1 MSAEL
6 GLNVSVPPAT
16 LLPEKWIRQHA
27 APRVFPP
34 RRMRNR
40 WAGYIRY
47 STKEDRESSVERQ
60 AAAIETYAKR
70 LGATPAQRQHTYI
83 DRNLSGAYTLTRD
96 ELQRLLTDARAGS
109 FDILIVEHLDRLSRK
124 LSGMACIF
132 EELQSL
138 GVAIHSAEHGA
149 VTDME
154 IAMAAYSAATQRVRI
169 AQITS
174 QGIWQ
179 AAEAGR
185 NTGSAPYG
193 YRTSPNRRGLLLK
206 DSSEEKVIVR
216 IFEMLAAGASGT
228 QIAYILNR
236 EGISSPGGRE
246 WDDHAITG
254 VASEGSGIARNPK
267 YKGVFVYGRK
277 KVLRSQDGLHERR
290 SVRDPESWVVV
301 YKPEWQM
308 VPSELWDIVQQRLAN
323 RATGPRRRR
332 SEHAEFL
339 WAGKIFCACGARLIA
354 KSSSTPGARLL
365 LCSAATRKGTCRNRR
380 GITLRYVDREILGM
394 IRDELLGGEATVQ
407 FAAEYQR
414 EYERVRREVMGAQ
427 TELVRIRRE
436 ALAKLDGSFDPNFRP
451 EVKEETRGELRT
463 LWQSQIE
470 ECDTA
475 LASFRSIGEAPRI
488 DHAGIADLRQR
499 MTDLMARLP
508 LVVRTEADLML
519 ATALREIVESM
530 RIEFDGNPGFNIVL
544 TGYLGGMREVDG
556 MGGAFS
562 PKRCIVR
569 RCAKPNRWSFET
581 PRCAVVR
588 GEAAGVGFD
597 LLSDSDWSLVE
608 PIVAR
613 LRHRHIER
621 RRLVDA
627 VLFHLRTGT
636 CFERMPMHFGPR
648 PTLQNAMRLLVRKG
662 IWDLALEALR
672 GAGSHSVERLS
683 TATVDRIV
691 RCPYKR
697 MPKGGRC

>member
-27 APRVFPP
+27 APRVPTP
-34 RRMRNR
+34 GRMRNR

-60 AAAIETYAKR
+60 AAAIKTYAKR
-70 LGATPAQRQHTYI
+70 LGATPAERQHTYI

-96 ELQRLLTDARAGS
+96 ELQRLLTDARAGL

-154 IAMAAYSAATQRVRI
+154 IAMAAYSAATQRARI

-193 YRTSPNRRGLLLK
+193 YRTSPHRRGLLLK
-206 DSSEEKVIVR
+206 VPSEEKVVVR

-228 QIAYILNR
+228 QIAHILNR
-236 EGISSPGGRE
+236 ESIPSPGGRE
-246 WDDHAITG
+246 WDDHGITG

-277 KVLRSQDGLHERR
+277 KVLRSPDGLRERR

-301 YKPEWQM
+301 HKPEWQM
-308 VPSELWDIVQQRLAN
+308 VPSELWDIVQRRLAE
-323 RATGPRRRR
+323 RAKGPRRRH
-332 SEHAEFL
+332 SERAEFL
-339 WAGKIFCACGARLIA
+339 WAGKIFCACGAKLIA
-354 KSSSTPGARLL
+354 KSSPTPGARLL

-380 GITLRYVDREILGM
+380 GITLRYVDREILEM
-394 IRDELLGGEATVQ
+394 IRDELLGREATVQ
-407 FAAEYQR
+407 FAAEYR
-414 EYERVRREVMGAQ
+414 CEYERVRREVEDAR
-427 TELVRIRRE
+427 TELVRIRGE

-451 EVKEETRGELRT
+451 EVKEETRGELRI

-470 ECDTA
+470 DCDTA
-475 LASFRSIGEAPRI
+475 LGSFRGIEEAPRI
-488 DHAGIADLRQR
+488 DPAAIADLRQR
-499 MTDLMARLP
+499 MTDLMAQLP

-519 ATALREIVESM
+519 ATALREIVESI
-530 RIEFDGNPGFNIVL
+530 RIEFDGDPGFGIAL
-544 TGYLGGMREVDG
+544 TGYLGGMREIDEING
-556 MGGAFS
+556 IFS
-562 PKRCIVR
+562 PKRCIFR

-581 PRCAVVR
+581 PQCAATR
-588 GEAAGVGFD
+588 NDAEGVGFD
-597 LLSDSDWSLVE
+597 LLTDTDWSLIESIVE
-608 PIVAR
+608 R
-613 LRHRHIER
+613 LRHRHIEK
-621 RRLVDA
+621 RRLFNA
-627 VLFHLRTGT
+627 ILFHLRTGT

-662 IWDLALEALR
+662 IWDLALQALR
-672 GAGSHSVERLS
+672 KAGSHSVEQLD
-683 TATVDRIV
+683 TAKVDRIV
-691 RCPYKR
+691 RSPYKR
-697 MPKGGRC
+697 MQG